1 MHNKNLQILATEMFK
16 VDNNIASPIFTE
28 IFNDRNLNYQ
38 LRHILHFSILSVRS
52 VYNGTESLSF
62 LGPKVWNIVP
72 TELKEVTF
80 LSAFK
85 SGIKSSW
92 PQNFPCRLHKPY
104 LPNIGFI

>member
-1 MHNKNLQILATEMFK
+1 MHNRNLQILATEMFK
-16 VDNNIASPIFTE
+16 ADNNITSPIFTE

-38 LRHILHFSILSVRS
+38 LRHILHFSIPSVRS

-62 LGPKVWNIVP
+62 LGPKIWIIVP
-72 TELKEVTF
+72 KELEEVTF

-85 SGIKSSW
+85 SGIKNWW